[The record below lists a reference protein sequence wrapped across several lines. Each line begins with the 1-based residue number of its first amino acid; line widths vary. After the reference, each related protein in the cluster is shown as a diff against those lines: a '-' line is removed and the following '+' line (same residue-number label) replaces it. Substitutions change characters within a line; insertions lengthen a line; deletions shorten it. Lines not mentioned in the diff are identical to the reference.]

1 MSQLPTQM
9 ENHWWQRPGR
19 RPGRELYH
27 WHMLFHDQPR
37 VRELAA
43 LAQERLVDLSGLDM
57 VPMRWLH
64 LTTYITGFVDEV
76 SDGGIEAMSAEA
88 RRLLAGIA
96 PIPVS
101 LGRVLY
107 HPQAIALAVEPLG
120 ALDPAL
126 DAVRAATRSA
136 GCEGHTDTD
145 PWFPHISVAYS
156 NRSGPAAPIIAA
168 LGRWLPKVGV
178 SIRSVS
184 LVAQTQVG
192 RTWQWRPVAEVPFTG
207 QAVRPWGTPLNSKPL

>member
-1 MSQLPTQM
+1 MD
-9 ENHWWQRPGR
+9 NHWWQRPGR

-27 WHMLFHDQPR
+27 WHVLFDDQPR

-43 LAQERLVDLSGLDM
+43 RAQERLVNLSGLDM

-64 LTTYITGFVDEV
+64 LTTYIAGFVDDV
-76 SDGGIEAMSAEA
+76 PNGGIEAMAAEA
-88 RRLLAGIA
+88 RRLLAAIA

-107 HPQAIALAVEPLG
+107 HPQAVALAVEPLG
-120 ALDPAL
+120 ALDPVL

-145 PWFPHISVAYS
+145 PWLPHISVAYS

-168 LGRWLPKVGV
+168 LGRWLPKVEV

-192 RTWQWRPVAEVPFTG
+192 RTWQWRRVAEVPFTG
-207 QAVRPWGTPLNSKPL
+207 QPVGPLGTPLNSQQK